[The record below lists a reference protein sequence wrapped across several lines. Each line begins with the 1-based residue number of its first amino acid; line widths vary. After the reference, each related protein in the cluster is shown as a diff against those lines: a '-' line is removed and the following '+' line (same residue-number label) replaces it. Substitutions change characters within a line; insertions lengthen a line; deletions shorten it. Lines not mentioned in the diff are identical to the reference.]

1 MHGKVGT
8 SSATPHH
15 YLDAE
20 NNTGDIN
27 VNELLSNFRL
37 SNLFAF
43 AICLCLIFPGLNL
56 AQDDD
61 KKGDKDETK
70 VEAKADQDKDD
81 DQDSDEKESD
91 EKEDDEEKEPTLKIG
106 SKAPAIDIEDWISDN
121 DGLFEHITE
130 FEEGKVYVI
139 EFTSILDRGSL
150 SMGINERL
158 QRKHENDDVRIISI
172 WAHNRRFVENFMKR
186 EIPNDSEGRTFGDLT
201 GIYCVTSDQ
210 DGSVA
215 KDYFAAAGQVRL
227 PTSFIIGKTGRIE
240 WIGQPFGLEK
250 PLEQVVEEK
259 WDREAFKPNFAF
271 QTAMGSISDKIG
283 KKLVR
288 QDFDGAI
295 DLLEKNIE
303 KYKDDEERYL
313 LNLNAIKS
321 SVIEQKIGISIR
333 EFLQDDDQEGAL
345 ERLNEIIDE
354 SENND
359 VVTEASKIRISFL
372 ARFKMDGAA
381 DAMKE
386 FAEKH
391 NDDSEK
397 LNNMSW
403 ELYELHEALGVEMDV
418 LKVCLKAAERA
429 VKLSPEKGYIQD
441 TLAHFVYIVEE
452 DLDRAIKIQKKAVE
466 LTEKESTSDLSTDQL
481 NDLKAFLTKLENERK
496 NGKKKKPAKPKESD
510 F

>member
-1 MHGKVGT
+1 M
-8 SSATPHH
+8 
-15 YLDAE
+15 
-20 NNTGDIN
+20 
-27 VNELLSNFRL
+27 NELLSNFRL
-37 SNLFAF
+37 SNLFAL

-70 VEAKADQDKDD
+70 VETKADQDKDD
-81 DQDSDEKESD
+81 DQDSDK
-91 EKEDDEEKEPTLKIG
+91 KEDDEDKEPTLKIG

-139 EFTSILDRGSL
+139 EFTSILNRGAL
-150 SMGINERL
+150 SMGINEKL
-158 QRKHENDDVRIISI
+158 QRKHENDDVQIISI

-186 EIPNDSEGRTFGDLT
+186 EIPNDAEGRTFGELT
-201 GIYCVTSDQ
+201 GVYCVTSDQ

-215 KDYFAAAGQVRL
+215 KDYFTAAGQVQL
-227 PTSFIIGKTGRIE
+227 PTAFIIGKTGRIE
-240 WIGQPFGLEK
+240 WIGQPSGLEK

-259 WDREAFKPNFAF
+259 WDREAYKPTFAF
-271 QTAMGSISDKIG
+271 QTAMASISDQIG

-295 DLLEKNIE
+295 DIIEKNIE

-321 SVIEQKIGISIR
+321 SVIEQKIGMSIR
-333 EFLQDDDQEGAL
+333 EFLQDGDQESAL
-345 ERLNEIIDE
+345 EKLNEIIDE
-354 SENND
+354 SENDD
-359 VVTEASKIRISFL
+359 VVAEASKLRISFL
-372 ARFKMDGAA
+372 ARFKMEGAA
-381 DAMKE
+381 DAMQE
-386 FAEKH
+386 FAKKN

-429 VKLSPEKGYIQD
+429 VKLAPEKGYILD
-441 TLAHFVYIVEE
+441 TLAHLVYVVDE
-452 DLDRAIKIQKKAVE
+452 DLDRAIKLQKKAVE
-466 LTEKESTSDLSTDQL
+466 LTEKESTSELSNSQL

-496 NGKKKKPAKPKESD
+496 NGKKKKPAKEKESD